1 MPTIWDVYFFFFN
14 VLVLCHGDPV
24 SVYDQIYTKLGHSK
38 PCTRLLNTTG
48 VIGCNTPRDG
58 TSGTLRYFPTKA
70 VLDAY
75 LQTPP
80 PDSPIAALLHA
91 TLFDRETIG
100 KLNVHSQLA
109 GVMLLASSLK
119 NYPSSFSHDI
129 KSPQQSMSIHPE
141 NDFAWNEYG
150 TGLAYDNF
158 PFALILLSNSESNLM
173 LKYASENEDAVAN
186 GRFPDRHIE
195 FKYKMYAEVN
205 SIDCLQNNMC
215 LPLGGYSVWASMGSG
230 RVNGTLPAV
239 VVTAAI
245 DGFSLFHDVATAA
258 EASISGVVA
267 LLAAADALSRRG
279 IPEEKLDREVILSF
293 FHGEKW
299 GYVGS
304 RNWLS
309 EIESFRCDVLSASGS
324 GCDEPHRESLEF
336 TRLNISQFYRVLDL
350 SQLALVEGKPLAVYM
365 HNERPETAELAAF
378 QEDIA
383 AIASRMGMVAELANS
398 STPGLPPS
406 SGQSFYKARADLPVI
421 TLADHA
427 GAFKNK
433 YFGSE
438 FDDVENAFGHPTDP
452 RAPDMPLCKVAT
464 LAARVI
470 YQSASIAADN
480 ETLDAINADCD
491 LVAALWVCMTKDF
504 SCDLANALMPTIQR
518 PPSGE
523 QVNHYSSVYQIQEY
537 SKISGTALFL
547 KLALAAMP
555 LNFTTQ
561 PTWTQNFRTH
571 FHDAVDPTL
580 KFDFDQNQWI
590 ILNSSQS
597 PLWAGSIYLFTLLF
611 FLFLTTILREQLGQ
625 RHWLASVSCGG
636 PGRGVVYGPSRSG
649 VSFGIS
655 RRCVLRQ
662 ESVCETL

>member
-1 MPTIWDVYFFFFN
+1 MWPVYF
-14 VLVLCHGDPV
+14 VLVLNVLLFCHGDPV
-24 SVYDQIYTKLGHSK
+24 SVYDQIYTKLGRSK

-48 VIGCNTPRDG
+48 VIGCNTPREG
-58 TSGTLRYFPTKA
+58 ASGTLRYFPSKS

-75 LQTPP
+75 LQTVP
-80 PDSPIAALLHA
+80 PDSPIAALLPSS
-91 TLFDRETIG
+91 LFDRETIG

-119 NYPSSFSHDI
+119 NYPPFFSHDL
-129 KSPQQSMSIHPE
+129 KSPQQSMSLHPE

-150 TGLAYDNF
+150 SGMAYDNF

-173 LKYASENEDAVAN
+173 LKYAGENEAAVAN
-186 GRFPDRHIE
+186 GKFPDRHIE

-230 RVNGTLPAV
+230 RVNGSLPAV
-239 VVTAAI
+239 VVTAAL
-245 DGFSLFHDVATAA
+245 DGFSLFHDAATAA
-258 EASISGVVA
+258 EASMSGVVA

-279 IPEEKLDREVILSF
+279 ISAEKLDREVILSF
-293 FHGEKW
+293 FQGEKW

-309 EIESFRCDVLSASGS
+309 EIESFQCDVLSSSGS

-336 TRLNISQFYRVLDL
+336 TRLNISQFHRVLDL
-350 SQLALVEGKPLAVYM
+350 SQLALADGHPLTVYM
-365 HNERPETAELAAF
+365 HNERPVTPELAAF

-383 AIASRMGMVAELANS
+383 AIASRMEMVAELANS

-406 SGQSFYKARADLPVI
+406 PGQSFYRVRPDLPVV
-421 TLADHA
+421 TLADHS

-438 FDDVENAFGHPTDP
+438 FDDIENANGHPTDP
-452 RAPDMPLCKVAT
+452 RAPDMPLCKVAS

-470 YQSASIAADN
+470 YQSASLSADN
-480 ETLDAINADCD
+480 ETIDSITADCD
-491 LVAALWVCMTKDF
+491 LVAALWICLTKDF
-504 SCDLANALMPTIQR
+504 SCDLANALMPNFQR
-518 PPSGE
+518 SPTGE
-523 QVNHYSSVYQIQEY
+523 QVNHYTSVYQIQEY
-537 SKISGTALFL
+537 SKISGTPLFV

-555 LNFTTQ
+555 LNFTSQ
-561 PTWTQNFRTH
+561 PTWTQQYRTH
-571 FHDAVDPTL
+571 FHDAVDPGL

-597 PLWAGSIYLFTLLF
+597 PLWTESNWGNDIGSRVYRAEDPSVVLFMGIAGGACLVGALLVVHFSKKVCAKRFKTL
-611 FLFLTTILREQLGQ
+611 
-625 RHWLASVSCGG
+625 
-636 PGRGVVYGPSRSG
+636 
-649 VSFGIS
+649 
-655 RRCVLRQ
+655 
-662 ESVCETL
+662 